1 LNESLLHPA
10 RGHSIEES
18 ATPSTQFTTTNV
30 SSTSSNS
37 YNVTNS
43 YVVGGGVSG
52 YQQFSLN
59 GTNIT
64 EQSTGGAGSWEF
76 SPNVDA
82 LQEVNVM
89 TSTYDARYG
98 RTGNGTVNMVVKNG
112 TNRFHGNMYEY
123 LENSVFN
130 ANNFE
135 DNMTGIARQGMHQNQ
150 FGATLGGP
158 VVKDKVFFFA
168 SYEGFRQSHADTT
181 LTSTPPAY
189 LRPTSGGDVNFTAS
203 GFTVYDPTTTY
214 CTTGG
219 TLGNCAGGTYA
230 RNPFP
235 NDTIPGNRIN
245 PIGAA
250 VLALYPLPN
259 TNTTALQNNYIANT
273 PAQLSWDQ
281 EMARVDYNTSPNVR
295 WYSLFAT
302 QHGTQFDNTSGFS
315 GIAQNGN
322 INVIHDQ
329 YTAAQDLTWTFSPTL
344 LLDAKASFA
353 RYFLSSPNGDFSK
366 AQAPGTIGLTMPSI
380 PTTGLITLPEFTTSQ
395 FYPQVVGNVLTSG
408 TYDDIGFSADLTK
421 ELGPHAIHFGG
432 DYHHFDHGTPGQAGL
447 ANGEF
452 EFGTG
457 YTQNNPL
464 TRNSVKGIN
473 DGFDVGDMLLG
484 NPGSSNSEVQWNP
497 QTFTYYPA
505 WDVYFQDDWR
515 ALKSLTLNL
524 GIRYDVQVGARARG
538 NAINRGMCLTCVNP
552 VGSNS
557 TYQANLATDAA
568 ALAAAGIDTAN
579 LSTVYGGIEFAGA
592 NGQPST
598 AYNTQWNNIAPR
610 LGFAW
615 QIDPLTVIRGGYG
628 IMYSFGLENGTYSGF
643 DETTNYDASNNGGL
657 TSSGY
662 FASGTPFPSGAQ
674 QPAGASGGLLTGIGN
689 TQSLDFPQRKI
700 PYSHMAS
707 LGFQRALPDQTTLDV
722 RYSGNFAYHLR
733 TSTTLNAVSREQ
745 LDEAIA
751 NPNYFDRQVPNPYY
765 GVLPATS
772 TIGSSPTIKA
782 LTLMQPYSE
791 FGQIQW
797 DAAPVGRNLYDA
809 LEVKLNK
816 RMGGPEQLAF
826 QLSYTWS
833 KTMTGN
839 SYQNSYPY
847 EDPTVKYEIGSYDRT
862 NILAL
867 TDQWFL
873 PIGKGQRFF
882 NSPNRIAGAVI
893 NQWQFSS
900 ILSAEGG
907 FPVSLNTSYYD
918 DCNHPFT
925 PEGGTSLSHYLY
937 NDYSS
942 NSSTGCYATIPEYQL
957 KNLPDRISSVRQPTA
972 PNLDASLQKTFALTE
987 GYNLTFRAD
996 AFNLTN
1002 SVLFPGP
1009 DNNPADG
1016 PPVRGATGSYTGF
1029 GTVALNQQNV
1039 PRVLQ
1044 FALKLAF

>member
-1 LNESLLHPA
+1 MLLLLLSLCRTLGAQEFRATLTGVVTDESGAVMGKADVLAINNATQQTYKATTTRQGTYYIPYVIPGTYTVKVSFNGFNTEVQDDVLVQASEYRGLNFTLHVGSVTQDVTVTDAPPLLNTANGSGGTIISQQELESAPLNGREVYSLL
-10 RGHSIEES
+10 GT
-18 ATPSTQFTTTNV
+18 TPSTQFTTTNV

-76 SPNVDA
+76 APNIDA

-219 TLGNCAGGTYA
+219 RLGNCAGGTYA
-230 RNPFP
+230 
-235 NDTIPGNRIN
+235 
-245 PIGAA
+245 
-250 VLALYPLPN
+250 
-259 TNTTALQNNYIANT
+259 
-273 PAQLSWDQ
+273 
-281 EMARVDYNTSPNVR
+281 
-295 WYSLFAT
+295 
-302 QHGTQFDNTSGFS
+302 
-315 GIAQNGN
+315 
-322 INVIHDQ
+322 
-329 YTAAQDLTWTFSPTL
+329 
-344 LLDAKASFA
+344 
-353 RYFLSSPNGDFSK
+353 
-366 AQAPGTIGLTMPSI
+366 
-380 PTTGLITLPEFTTSQ
+380 
-395 FYPQVVGNVLTSG
+395 
-408 TYDDIGFSADLTK
+408 
-421 ELGPHAIHFGG
+421 
-432 DYHHFDHGTPGQAGL
+432 
-447 ANGEF
+447 
-452 EFGTG
+452 
-457 YTQNNPL
+457 L